1 MKELSITERQSDSV
15 VILDLKGSIR
25 LGESNIELHKT
36 VRLLVERGE
45 KNVLLNLAEVKHI
58 DSTGLGGLI
67 AAYITLKKNDGVLKL
82 LNLTEKVRD
91 LMVITKLLTVFNVYQ
106 TESEAVRSFQPFFK
120 NGEETASSKAA
131 A

>member
-25 LGESNIELHKT
+25 LGESNIELHRT
-36 VRLLVERGE
+36 MRQLVERGE
-45 KNVLLNLAEVKHI
+45 KNVLLNLAEVKNI

-67 AAYITLKKNDGVLKL
+67 AGYITLKKNDGVLKL
-82 LNLTEKVRD
+82 LNLTDKVRD

-106 TESEAVRSFQPFFK
+106 TESEALRSFQPFFK
-120 NGEETASSKAA
+120 NAEETASSTAA